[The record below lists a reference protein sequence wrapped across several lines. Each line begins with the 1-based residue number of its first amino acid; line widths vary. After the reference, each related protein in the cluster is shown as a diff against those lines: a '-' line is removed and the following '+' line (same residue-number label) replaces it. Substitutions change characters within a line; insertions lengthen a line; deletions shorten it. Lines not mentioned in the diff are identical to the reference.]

1 MSLVNDDINQLD
13 AITNN
18 QVKILAIYFYGYL
31 KGKGYHADCYSDK
44 NTDILEN
51 IEFYEYE
58 NDKSDSNEK
67 ARYSFS
73 VAQKWVL
80 FYFKKPSELP
90 SSYKQM
96 LADDFG
102 DDFKPNPNKRDEF
115 TVRIRTLD
123 KAKLL
128 TDKYIKAS

>member
-1 MSLVNDDINQLD
+1 MTEINYDINQLD
-13 AITNN
+13 TISDNY
-18 QVKILAIYFYGYL
+18 VKMLAIYFYGYL
-31 KGKGYHADCYSDK
+31 KGKGYHVDCYSDK
-44 NTDILEN
+44 NTDIIEN

-58 NDKSDSNEK
+58 NGKSDSNEK

-80 FYFKKPSELP
+80 FYFKKRSELP
-90 SSYKQM
+90 SLYKQM

-102 DDFKPNPNKRDEF
+102 VDFKPEPNKGDEF
-115 TVRIRTLD
+115 TVKIRTLD

-128 TDKYIKAS
+128 TDKYIKP